1 MRLVIAKATAEGEQ
15 FNVEFDLPEG
25 LDPSQIR
32 PVLEFLDARLLEMN
46 LRIINANKKVR
57 SLGPD
62 AQMAVHE
69 VMDVLYGRRQQ
80 APDTVPD
87 PSDTESVNKLV
98 NEITKD
104 NVRPIKKRGE

>member
-1 MRLVIAKATAEGEQ
+1 MRVLIAKQCAEGEQ
-15 FNVEFDLPEG
+15 INAEFDFPEG
-25 LDPSQIR
+25 LDHAQ
-32 PVLEFLDARLLEMN
+32 VKETLAFLDARLLEMN
-46 LRIINANKKVR
+46 LRVINANKKVR